1 MRRSCL
7 SILILI
13 SIILLLSLPS
23 FATFSITAVDTLTKE
38 VGSAG
43 ASCVAGSIMLSDVHP
58 NKGVIHTQAAYLSAN
73 QTKASGF
80 INAGYTPQQIVDS
93 VVKYDAQGNP
103 GPRQYGVVDLTN
115 NGRTAGYSGAGCT
128 DYKGHILGKTY
139 TIQGN
144 ILLGKQI
151 LDSMEARFK
160 RTNGTLADKLMAALQ
175 GAKVKGADTRCDV
188 YNKSTI
194 SAFIRVAK
202 PADTDKFYL
211 DINVDNTPTSKDPID
226 SLQKLYDKWLG
237 TQVIT
242 ADPSCIK
249 NYIIL
254 GRNYPNPFTH
264 STRIEYMLLKPSR
277 VEIKIFSTTGRE
289 IITLIKKNQQA
300 DRYVITWDGKDSYG
314 KPVNGGV
321 YLYKLQTNGLCLSR
335 RMLLL
340 R

>member
-80 INAGYTPQQIVDS
+80 MNAGYTPQQIVDS

-128 DYKGHILGKTY
+128 DYTG
-139 TIQGN
+139 
-144 ILLGKQI
+144 
-151 LDSMEARFK
+151 
-160 RTNGTLADKLMAALQ
+160 
-175 GAKVKGADTRCDV
+175 
-188 YNKSTI
+188 
-194 SAFIRVAK
+194 
-202 PADTDKFYL
+202 
-211 DINVDNTPTSKDPID
+211 
-226 SLQKLYDKWLG
+226 
-237 TQVIT
+237 
-242 ADPSCIK
+242 DPSCIK

-321 YLYKLQTNGLCLSR
+321 YMYKLQTNGLCLSR